1 MAEPRYW
8 FKLIG
13 QSGLSSSEVM
23 KPKVICVIMGGGRGT
38 RLYPIT
44 RDRCKPAV
52 PLAGKFRLVDIPIS
66 NCLNSGMNKIYVL
79 TQFNTA
85 SLHRHI
91 QESYKFDPFGGGF
104 VDILSAEQTEE
115 GEDWYQGTAD
125 AVRRNMHHFEAFDG
139 DYFLILSGD
148 QLYRMDFREVIE
160 QHIRTGADVTV
171 AAKPFPVSRVADLGI
186 MRVDDDL
193 SIVEF
198 VEKPGDTNKA
208 ERLIMSEKLLRQT
221 NSPED
226 GKYCLAS
233 MGIYLFNK
241 RTLFDAL
248 QNTDLTDFGREVIPS
263 LLGKVGLYGFLFE
276 DYWEDIGSVQ
286 SFFEANLSLTDPVP
300 PFNFYEQNRP
310 IYTRTRY
317 LPASKITNWRID
329 RAIVADGCILSD
341 ANMYRCVVGVRSVIR
356 SGSNLENVVM
366 MGQDYL
372 ESPENFEANRN
383 QNIPDMGIGKNCHI
397 QNSIIDKNARIGDNV
412 RLSPEGKS
420 DDYEQGDIVIRDG
433 VLIVLK
439 GGIVPDNTEI

>member
-1 MAEPRYW
+1 
-8 FKLIG
+8 
-13 QSGLSSSEVM
+13 M

-38 RLYPIT
+38 RLHPLT
-44 RDRCKPAV
+44 RERCKPAV

-115 GEDWYQGTAD
+115 GENWYQGTAD

-148 QLYRMDFREVIE
+148 QLYRLDFRKVIE

-171 AAKPFPVSRVADLGI
+171 AAKPIPVSRVADLGI
-186 MRVDDDL
+186 MRLDDDL
-193 SIVEF
+193 AITEF
-198 VEKPGDTNKA
+198 VEKPGDTNEA
-208 ERLIMSEKLLRQT
+208 ERLMMSEKLLKQT
-221 NSPED
+221 KSPEG

-241 RTLFDAL
+241 RVLFDAL
-248 QNTDLTDFGREVIPS
+248 QNADLTDFGREIIPG
-263 LLGKVGLYGFLFE
+263 LLGKVGLYGFLFD

-300 PFNFYEQNRP
+300 PFNFYEPGLP
-310 IYTRTRY
+310 IYTRIRY
-317 LPASKITNWRID
+317 LPASKITGCHID
-329 RAIVADGCILSD
+329 RAIVADGSILSD
-341 ANMYRCVVGVRSVIR
+341 ANFYRCVVGVRSVIR
-356 SGSNLENVVM
+356 SGCSLENVVM

-372 ESPENFEANRN
+372 ESAENLQNNRK
-383 QNIPDMGIGKNCHI
+383 QNIPDIGIGKNCHI
-397 QNSIIDKNARIGDNV
+397 KYSIIDKNARIGDNV
-412 RLSPEGKS
+412 RLSPEGKPDS
-420 DDYEQGDIVIRDG
+420 FKQGDIVIRDG